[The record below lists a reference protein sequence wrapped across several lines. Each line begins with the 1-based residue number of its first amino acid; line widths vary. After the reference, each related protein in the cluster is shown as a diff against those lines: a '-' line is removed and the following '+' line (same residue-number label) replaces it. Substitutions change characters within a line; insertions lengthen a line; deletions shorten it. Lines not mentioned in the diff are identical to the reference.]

1 MTRYDRL
8 DALRGVAVVWMA
20 AFHLSFDLNHFGWW
34 QPRQDFYHD
43 PFWTLQRTAIVSLF
57 LWCAGVG
64 QAVAYAALPR
74 TQEGVGSR
82 WTQGFWRRW
91 VQIAACAALVSV
103 GSALMFPRSWISF
116 GVLHGI
122 AVMLLLVR
130 WATPLSD
137 RVIALGSVI
146 MLVLPWVVGHPLFDA
161 RGWQWV
167 GLVTRKPITED
178 FVPVLPWCGVM
189 GVGLLS
195 GRWILRHRPHWLS
208 APLPSA
214 GAALV
219 WLGRWS
225 LSVYMV
231 HQPVFIG
238 SILLW
243 STWAGVGGTMRP

>member
-1 MTRYDRL
+1 MTRYARL

-20 AFHLSFDLNHFGWW
+20 VFHLSFDLNHFGWW

-43 PFWTLQRTAIVSLF
+43 PLWTLQRTAIVSLF

-74 TQEGVGSR
+74 TQEGVVSR
-82 WTQGFWRRW
+82 WTREFWRRW
-91 VQIAACAALVSV
+91 VQIAACAVLVSL

-122 AVMLLLVR
+122 AVMLLIVR

-137 RVIALGSVI
+137 RVIALGSVT
-146 MLVLPWVVGHPLFDA
+146 MLILPWAVSHPVFDA
-161 RGWQWV
+161 RWWQWV
-167 GLVTRKPITED
+167 GLVTHKPATED

-189 GVGLLS
+189 GIGLLS
-195 GRWILRHRPHWLS
+195 GRWMLRHQPHWLS
-208 APLPSA
+208 AASPSA
-214 GAALV
+214 AAPLV

-231 HQPVFIG
+231 HQPVFIAL
-238 SILLW
+238 ILLW
-243 STWAGVGGTMRP
+243 SSWTGVGGTMRP